1 MVACKPDIQSKHGYT
16 KIIET
21 CRLARD
27 QNLGYA
33 WVDTCCIDKSSS
45 AELTE
50 SINSMFGYY
59 ARSVICFAYLVDL
72 QSGMSVESMH
82 ACRWFTRRLDVTGTY
97 SAACVERVRSLLELH
112 WVEGQFDQR
121 YQRDDENPS
130 GRVVSTVASRNVL
143 HSGADVLGVE
153 TMYYS

>member
-1 MVACKPDIQSKHGYT
+1 MLRIP
-16 KIIET
+16 
-21 CRLARD
+21 CRSPIR
-27 QNLGYA
+27 Y
-33 WVDTCCIDKSSS
+33 
-45 AELTE
+45 ERRE
-50 SINSMFGYY
+50 
-59 ARSVICFAYLVDL
+59 
-72 QSGMSVESMH
+72 H
-82 ACRWFTRRLDVTGTY
+82 ACLSMVHARLDVTGTY